1 MLRGVGVDIV
11 EIERIRDLA
20 RTEGP
25 RFLERVFTPGEIA
38 YCTAKHDAAL
48 HFAARFAAKEAVSK
62 ALATGWSGVFRW
74 KDVEVSND
82 DSGRPRVVL
91 HGRLQELLP
100 AASVLVSISHS
111 ASHAVA
117 MALIEE
123 EAQ

>member
-11 EIERIRDLA
+11 EIERIRELA
-20 RTEGP
+20 RSEGP

>member
-1 MLRGVGVDIV
+1 MLRGMGVDIV
-11 EIERIRDLA
+11 EIERIRNLA

-25 RFLERVFTPGEIA
+25 RFLEKVFTPGEIA

-62 ALATGWSGVFRW
+62 ALATGWSGAFRW
-74 KDVEVSND
+74 KDVEISND
-82 DSGRPRVVL
+82 AGGQPRVLL
-91 HGRLQELLP
+91 HGRLHELLP

-117 MALIEE
+117 VAVIEK
-123 EAQ
+123 EAP